1 MYASAR
7 YPSGNFLSSSKM
19 SCTTMAV
26 GTFEVYV
33 LMFHTERFKNITVI
47 ITESF
52 MRNRKQ
58 GMDA

>member
-1 MYASAR
+1 
-7 YPSGNFLSSSKM
+7 
-19 SCTTMAV
+19 MAV

-47 ITESF
+47 ITESY